1 MSIKQKS
8 RTGTPVHG
16 KAYPP
21 YQNPDSRPIL
31 KAVDAYLSRKT
42 LTSKSRAAYQRRLS
56 FFTAFL
62 NRRGVTIP
70 QAVKQDDILAFAAS
84 IGDREPA
91 TRAAYLRTVK
101 DFFSYLVQEQVI
113 FTSPA
118 SRLTPPRTRPKAPFP
133 LPERDVQRL
142 LSAPDL
148 HTLLGLRDRAI
159 LETLY
164 ATGMRA
170 GECAHLKVREVDL
183 STSLCFIARGKGGKG
198 RWTPLTDSAVLFLR
212 LYLERSR
219 PRLANGRP
227 SPFLFL
233 TRTGKRLQVQDI
245 RYVCRV
251 CGEKAGIQRR
261 VHPHLLRHSAACH
274 LLENGASIRHVQA
287 LLGHRKLS
295 TTQVYTKAPIGRL
308 KKVLKRCHPRS

>member
-198 RWTPLTDSAVLFLR
+198 RWTPLTDDAVVFI
-212 LYLERSR
+212 
-219 PRLANGRP
+219 
-227 SPFLFL
+227 
-233 TRTGKRLQVQDI
+233 RLQVQDI

-295 TTQVYTKAPIGRL
+295 TTQVYTKAPIGGL